1 MQLEPVARLSSYPS
15 KFSGETKIN
24 LTVYEYTW
32 IIRDCAKVLRT
43 TRKKAIASPTYVTS
57 CEDFDYHWCMCL
69 HPLIDAGFGHVIEM
83 KIHDHIPPN
92 VQDEIHVLIDLFD
105 KNGKFVDL
113 DLNGRRTFKKPPL
126 VKIAKEDLEKCLE
139 GENLTIVIKICRENI
154 DDIQGPIQIDDET
167 ENLNSVLR
175 EFRLSESSDFENIL
189 ETGRFSDFT
198 LNVKNEKF
206 HVHKNI
212 LSAKSPV
219 FSAMFEHGMRE
230 NNENGIDIPDIEP
243 VVMKDLLTFIYT
255 GKIESIDKLN
265 ANLFLAANKYD
276 ITKLKDACEIALIH
290 NLNMDNLADVLGV
303 VDLFVPNKLLNKV
316 IEFMKMNSEILK
328 SEYNLK
334 KLHKNGAAKYAKYGP
349 LVREEIVPGEP
360 IVWVF
365 RPEDIAEV
373 FKADLGRWPERRS
386 HKALLKYR
394 LDRRNLYNTGGLIP
408 TNGPDWWRIRK
419 EFQKDLSKPQNVV
432 NYVSDT
438 DEMARRFV
446 EICKTRVMADTL
458 PYLSR
463 IFFQLT
469 CLVAF
474 DFKIDCFSE
483 EELRPG
489 SMSSKL
495 IDAALDTND
504 VLLSLD
510 NGPRLW
516 RFFDTPKYRK
526 LCRAQLC
533 MEQFSHQMISKKI
546 ERMESSDLHEK
557 NSLLEIYLSNPALDF
572 KDVIGMGCDMLLAGI
587 DTTSYTSAFALHH
600 LAKNPETQE
609 KLHREA
615 VKLVSQDGEVTAE
628 ILKEAVYTKAVIKET
643 LRLNP
648 VAVGIGR
655 ILQVDVALN
664 GYRVPKGTNVVTQNQ
679 VSCRLPEYFD
689 NPNSFIPERWLR
701 ENSKNEKSA
710 IHPYLVLPFGHGPRS
725 CIARR
730 LAEQHMQ
737 ILLLRMCRHLR
748 FTWIVRPW
756 VIVSFII
763 SDQEYL
769 QFF

>member
-1 MQLEPVARLSSYPS
+1 MTYSELASSRS
-15 KFSGETKIN
+15 
-24 LTVYEYTW
+24 
-32 IIRDCAKVLRT
+32 
-43 TRKKAIASPTYVTS
+43 
-57 CEDFDYHWCMCL
+57 
-69 HPLIDAGFGHVIEM
+69 
-83 KIHDHIPPN
+83 
-92 VQDEIHVLIDLFD
+92 
-105 KNGKFVDL
+105 
-113 DLNGRRTFKKPPL
+113 
-126 VKIAKEDLEKCLE
+126 
-139 GENLTIVIKICRENI
+139 EN
-154 DDIQGPIQIDDET
+154 
-167 ENLNSVLR
+167 S
-175 EFRLSESSDFENIL
+175 
-189 ETGRFSDFT
+189 TG
-198 LNVKNEKF
+198 
-206 HVHKNI
+206 
-212 LSAKSPV
+212 
-219 FSAMFEHGMRE
+219 
-230 NNENGIDIPDIEP
+230 
-243 VVMKDLLTFIYT
+243 
-255 GKIESIDKLN
+255 
-265 ANLFLAANKYD
+265 
-276 ITKLKDACEIALIH
+276 
-290 NLNMDNLADVLGV
+290 
-303 VDLFVPNKLLNKV
+303 
-316 IEFMKMNSEILK
+316 

-334 KLHKNGAAKYAKYGP
+334 KLHKNRAAKYAKFGP

-446 EICKTRVMADTL
+446 EICKTRVTADTL

-483 EELRPG
+483 EELRSG

-533 MEQFSHQMISKKI
+533 MEQC
-546 ERMESSDLHEK
+546 
-557 NSLLEIYLSNPALDF
+557 N
-572 KDVIGMGCDMLLAGI
+572 VMGCDMLLAGI

-609 KLHREA
+609 KLHHEA
-615 VKLVSQDGEVTAE
+615 VKLVPQDGEVTAE

-655 ILQVDVALN
+655 ILQVDVALS

-701 ENSKNEKSA
+701 ENSKNEKST

-737 ILLLRMCRHLR
+737 ILLLRLCRHLR
-748 FTWIVRPW
+748 FTWIGGKLD
-756 VIVSFII
+756 VISSPINKPDAPIALKF
-763 SDQEYL
+763 QHRA
-769 QFF
+769 